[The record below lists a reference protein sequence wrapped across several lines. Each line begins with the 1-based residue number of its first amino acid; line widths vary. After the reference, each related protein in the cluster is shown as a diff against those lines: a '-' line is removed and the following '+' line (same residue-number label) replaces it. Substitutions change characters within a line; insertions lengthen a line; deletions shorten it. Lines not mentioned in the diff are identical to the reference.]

1 MRCRRVLRVRTDPY
15 ASNRRN
21 TELKVIF
28 GLGNYGRA
36 YAGTRH
42 NMGFDTV
49 TRLSDTLGIRL
60 DTKRFKGLC
69 GFGFIGTEK
78 VILVQPQT
86 YMNLSGE
93 CVHAVLEFFKLT
105 NKDIIVVYDDI
116 SLAPGQLRIRK
127 KGSAGGHN
135 GIKSVIAHLGT
146 DEFDR
151 VRIGVG
157 EKPEGW
163 DLADYVLS
171 RFDKEDETVI
181 RDAIVLA
188 AKACETIVTDGTDT
202 AMNLY
207 NTKAEKKQ

>member
-1 MRCRRVLRVRTDPY
+1 MRTGFLRQLKYY
-15 ASNRRN
+15 AGSLGRN
-21 TELKVIF
+21 IGLKVIF
-28 GLGNYGRA
+28 GLGNYGRE

-49 TRLSDTLGIRL
+49 TRLSDSLNIRL

-69 GFGFIGTEK
+69 GFGFIGAEK

-93 CVHAVLEFFKLT
+93 CVHAVLDFFKLT

-157 EKPEGW
+157 AKPEGW

-171 RFDKEDETVI
+171 RFEREDEPLI
-181 RDAIVLA
+181 RDAIDLA
-188 AKACETIVTDGTDT
+188 AKACEVIVRDGIDA
-202 AMNLY
+202 AMNTY

>member
-1 MRCRRVLRVRTDPY
+1 M
-15 ASNRRN
+15 
-21 TELKVIF
+21 KIIF
-28 GLGNYGRA
+28 GLGNYGTK

-49 TRLSDTLGIRL
+49 TRLSDTLGIKL

-78 VILVQPQT
+78 VVLVQPQT

-93 CVHAVLEFFKLT
+93 CVRAVLDFFKLT

-116 SLAPGQLRIRK
+116 SLEPGQLRLRK

-135 GIKSVIAHLGT
+135 GIKSIIAHLGT
-146 DEFDR
+146 EEFDR
-151 VRIGVG
+151 VKVGVG
-157 EKPEGW
+157 AKPEGW

-171 RFDKEDETVI
+171 RFSREDEPLI
-181 RDAIVLA
+181 RDAIKEA
-188 AKACETIVTDGTDT
+188 AKACESIIIDGMDS
-202 AMNLY
+202 AMNVY
-207 NTKAEKKQ
+207 NRKKESE

>member
-1 MRCRRVLRVRTDPY
+1 M
-15 ASNRRN
+15 
-21 TELKVIF
+21 KIIF
-28 GLGNYGRA
+28 GLGNYGTK

-49 TRLSDTLGIRL
+49 TRLSDTLGIKL

-78 VILVQPQT
+78 VVLVQPQT

-93 CVHAVLEFFKLT
+93 CVRAVLDFFKLT

-116 SLAPGQLRIRK
+116 SLEPGQLRLRK

-135 GIKSVIAHLGT
+135 GIKSIIAHLGT
-146 DEFDR
+146 EEFDR
-151 VRIGVG
+151 VKVGVG
-157 EKPEGW
+157 AKPEGW

-171 RFDKEDETVI
+171 RFSREDEPLI
-181 RDAIVLA
+181 RDAIKEA
-188 AKACETIVTDGTDT
+188 AKACESIILDGMDS
-202 AMNLY
+202 AMNVY
-207 NTKAEKKQ
+207 NRKKESE

>member
-1 MRCRRVLRVRTDPY
+1 M
-15 ASNRRN
+15 
-21 TELKVIF
+21 KVIF
-28 GLGNYGRA
+28 GLGNYGRE

-49 TRLSDTLGIRL
+49 TRLSDSLNIRL

-93 CVHAVLEFFKLT
+93 CVHAVLDFFKLT

-157 EKPEGW
+157 AKPEGW

-171 RFDKEDETVI
+171 RFEREDEPLI
-181 RDAIVLA
+181 RDAIDLA
-188 AKACETIVTDGTDT
+188 AKACEVIVRDGIDA
-202 AMNLY
+202 AMNTY